1 MNKKSL
7 QKVFTLLFI
16 IFSYVLY
23 GQNSEN
29 EISYDYSCLGDD
41 DDFGSTDLI
50 GLFKNINDEFIDA
63 TASEISMEEEL
74 DFAKESHEEI
84 KSKVTFIED
93 SRLDNLR
100 TILRNLVRKISNPVG
115 YNYTV
120 YLIDDETI
128 NAYTTGSGF
137 IYFYKGMLDFVKNDD
152 EIAAILSHEIYH
164 NELGHMKDFLRIKKT
179 NNNYFG
185 EIGDLFTNI
194 HAGMTITFGQK
205 DETECDLYGIDLCKK
220 ARYEI
225 CSTSELWDRMSEDEG
240 EFNALEN
247 LFKTHPYSKKRES
260 CARYHIKNNYHIEC
274 P

>member
-1 MNKKSL
+1 MNKNRL

-16 IFSYVLY
+16 ICSYALY

-29 EISYDYSCLGDD
+29 EISYDYSCLDD
-41 DDFGSTDLI
+41 DEDLGSTDLI
-50 GLFKNINDEFIDA
+50 GLFKDINDEFIDA
-63 TASEISMEEEL
+63 TAAEISKEEEL
-74 DFAKESHEEI
+74 NFAEQSHTEI

-93 SRLDNLR
+93 SRLDNLNS
-100 TILRNLVRKISNPVG
+100 ILKKLVREIPNPVG
-115 YNYTV
+115 YDYTI

-137 IYFYKGMLDFVKNDD
+137 IYFFSGMLDFVKNDD

-225 CSTSELWDRMSEDEG
+225 CSTSELWNRMSEDEG

-247 LFKTHPYSKKRES
+247 LFRTHPYSKKREG